1 MAKKQKKPKKQS
13 KSWELYDLSSGLQ
26 RKRKFCL
33 KCGPGFFLAE
43 HNNRTTCGK
52 CGYVEFKGQQQETK
66 QEVTQEKQSDEKPA
80 EDKSEKSEQKENTS
94 EEKTE

>member
-13 KSWELYDLSSGLQ
+13 KTWEFYDTSSGLT

-43 HNNRTTCGK
+43 HNNRNTCGK
-52 CGYVEFKGQQQETK
+52 CKYVEFKGKQQETTK
-66 QEVTQEKQSDEKPA
+66 EKQLDNPP
-80 EDKSEKSEQKENTS
+80 
-94 EEKTE
+94 EEKTDKISEKK